1 MSFDVSES
9 IASGENAADVVPQ
22 ELEAGASTTK
32 VRRTASI
39 THGCGV
45 SVVVDDDLAVYNN
58 TIDVWRDVIG
68 EAGGEALVEAD
79 PDFLPDGDYVWR
91 FQSSGWTAGAENGS
105 GEWKQWYEYKI
116 SLRRRETDE
125 NGDEVLKK
133 PPTSCNIDIQPQDES
148 LTYEDGSDYPLPFGE
163 GTRLRIRT
171 SYVERSGQ
179 AIDRLFTCLSDA
191 IDALG
196 GDPDLVDVGDM
207 KPDSARIFKLETYLR
222 FDQEEKHAVK
232 RCLDKSENLI
242 DVGGGAE
249 VQTWKEREKEGW
261 LEARLGSDRW
271 ERLGFEP
278 LMLEVVED
286 GEETEK
292 RATRELK
299 VYQTADWHERGEDDP
314 LAHPKIEASLG
325 KGANPHLSKW
335 DEALD
340 SLRELVLSHLEW
352 SGVDDGAL
360 VADDYFK
367 PSTQPTV
374 EVAHPEGRRE
384 DLRRYYSRF
393 EALIWTEAL
402 KYQTDAV
409 YDILAVIAENYGATY
424 DMLEAAT
431 GFSRSNLQYHVGR
444 LKEVG
449 LVTTIDN
456 PCIVCFDA
464 DYLYETVLELIETK
478 IAPHFDEETLSARR
492 LGREE
497 RAREREEARE
507 NGEANGCHSSSDR
520 DDDDDDQEERVDDQ
534 EDDDDR
540 AEFVYLSEWEGSLLD
555 LEHELESPDHPRDED
570 DVRVREFGPP
580 R

>member
-9 IASGENAADVVPQ
+9 IAPGETSADVVPQ
-22 ELEAGASTTK
+22 ELESGASTTT

-45 SVVVDDDLAVYNN
+45 SVVLDDDLDTYNHFRR
-58 TIDVWRDVIG
+58 DLWREVIG

-91 FQSSGWTAGAENGS
+91 FKSSGWTAGAENGA

-125 NGDEVLKK
+125 NGEEILKK
-133 PPTSCNIDIQPQDES
+133 PPTSCNIDVQPQDEA
-148 LTYEDGSDYPLPFGE
+148 LVYEDGNDYSLPFGE

-171 SYVERSGQ
+171 TYAERSGQ
-179 AIDRLFTCLSDA
+179 VIDRLFSCLSDV
-191 IDALG
+191 IDKLG
-196 GDPDLVDVGDM
+196 GNPDHVDVGDM
-207 KPDSARIFKLETYLR
+207 KAESARIFKLETYLR
-222 FDQEEKHAVK
+222 FDQDEKHAVK

-242 DVGGGAE
+242 DVGGGSE
-249 VQTWKEREKEGW
+249 IQTWKEREKEGW
-261 LEARLGSDRW
+261 LESRLVSDRW

-278 LMLEVVED
+278 LMLEIVDD
-286 GEETEK
+286 GEETTE
-292 RATRELK
+292 RATREIK
-299 VYQTADWHERGEDDP
+299 VYQTTDWYERGDDDP

-335 DEALD
+335 DEALE

-352 SGVDDGAL
+352 SGVDDSAL
-360 VADDYFK
+360 IADDYFK
-367 PSTQPTV
+367 PSTQPAI
-374 EVAHPEGRRE
+374 EVLHPEGRRE

-393 EALIWTEAL
+393 EATVWTEAL

-449 LVTTIDN
+449 LVTTISN
-456 PCIVCFDA
+456 PAVVCFDA

-478 IAPHFDEETLSARR
+478 IAPHFDEETLAARR

-507 NGEANGCHSSSDR
+507 NGEANGTDSSNDAG
-520 DDDDDDQEERVDDQ
+520 DDLEENDDDQEDG
-534 EDDDDR
+534 DR
-540 AEFVYLSEWEGSLLD
+540 EPFVYLSEWEGSLLD
-555 LEHELESPDHPRDED
+555 LEHELESPDHPRDEED
-570 DVRVREFGPP
+570 IRVREFGPP
-580 R
+580 S

>member
-1 MSFDVSES
+1 MSES
-9 IASGENAADVVPQ
+9 LASGDNAADVVPQ
-22 ELEAGASTTK
+22 ELEAGASTTE

-39 THGCGV
+39 THGSGV
-45 SVVVDDDLAVYNN
+45 SVVLDDGLDQYNHVMDL
-58 TIDVWRDVIG
+58 WRDVIG
-68 EAGGEALVEAD
+68 EAGGEALIEAD

-91 FQSSGWTAGAENGS
+91 FKSSGWTAGAENDS

-116 SLRRRETDE
+116 SLRRRETDK

-133 PPTSCNIDIQPQDES
+133 PPTSCNIDIQPQDDS
-148 LTYEDGSDYPLPFGE
+148 LTYEDGNDYSLPFGE

-171 SYVERSGQ
+171 TYAERSGQ
-179 AIDRLFTCLSDA
+179 VISRLFGCLSDV
-191 IDALG
+191 IEKLG
-196 GDPDLVDVGDM
+196 GDPDRVDLGDM
-207 KPDSARIFKLETYLR
+207 KADSARIFKLETYLR
-222 FDQEEKHAVK
+222 FDRSEKHAVK

-249 VQTWKEREKEGW
+249 IQTWKEREKEGW
-261 LEARLGSDRW
+261 LESRLVSDRW
-271 ERLGFEP
+271 DRLGFDP
-278 LMLEVVED
+278 LEIEVVD
-286 GEETEK
+286 GGEETTET
-292 RATRELK
+292 ATRELK
-299 VYQTADWHERGEDDP
+299 VYQTTDWHERADDDP
-314 LAHPKIEASLG
+314 LGDPKIEASLG

-374 EVAHPEGRRE
+374 EVPHPEGRRE

-478 IAPHFDEETLSARR
+478 IAPHFDEETLAARR

-507 NGEANGCHSSSDR
+507 NDEANGTDSPSDA
-520 DDDDDDQEERVDDQ
+520 DDADQEERDDGQ
-534 EDDDDR
+534 ERDDEDC
-540 AEFVYLSEWEGSLLD
+540 EPFVYLSEWEGSLLD
-555 LEHELESPDHPRDED
+555 LEHELESPDHPRDQED
-570 DVRVREFGPP
+570 IRVREFGPP